1 MTDGQRRKR
10 RREQRAE
17 LSRRALLKQAGATF
31 STLAFGVGCGGDD
44 GGGESEAGAG
54 GEGICGS
61 AAGTTP
67 SGGTGAGTTGGS
79 AAGTTGG
86 SAGTGTGGMAQ
97 AGTGGMAPS
106 DSGVTSDSA
115 VTEDAGS
122 GRTTV
127 AIVHRDNLDDAV
139 ARAVE
144 LAGGLEAIQPGQSVF
159 IKLNAVS
166 DRAIGTPGI
175 RTSNEMLA
183 AVIKLVKT
191 RDPGRIIVGDRS
203 ARQFP
208 DTMEVFRNAGIEEAA
223 LAAGADE
230 VYAAPTPEGDPDAWM
245 LLQPESFET
254 SWSAAGGILCMRRIL
269 EADHL
274 INVPTCKNHR
284 YALFSMS
291 MKNFIGAIGDSS
303 RDPLHFGDSIAGSF
317 GPIGRDIAILN
328 VPFRPLLNILD
339 ASVALINGG
348 PQGDSADAVRATPGL
363 VLASRDRV
371 ALDAAGISL
380 IKLELSRTDVPQPDA
395 SHTTLMSTNAW
406 SFPQIVEG
414 GMRGLGATSAADVDL
429 AFDDV
434 ADQAALETLFRA

>member
-1 MTDGQRRKR
+1 M
-10 RREQRAE
+10 
-17 LSRRALLKQAGATF
+17 LLKQAGATF
-31 STLAFGVGCGGDD
+31 SGIAFGVACSGDD
-44 GGGESEAGAG
+44 AAGEDPSAGSG

-61 AAGTTP
+61 AAGNTS

-79 AAGTTGG
+79 SAGTTGG
-86 SAGTGTGGMAQ
+86 SAGAGAGTGGMAQ
-97 AGTGGMAPS
+97 AGSSGAPPG
-106 DSGVTSDSA
+106 DSGVSNDAA
-115 VTEDAGS
+115 VTGDAGS
-122 GRTTV
+122 GRPVV
-127 AIVHRDNLDDAV
+127 AIVHRESLDDAV

-144 LAGGLEAIQPGQSVF
+144 LAGGLDAIQPGQSVF
-159 IKLNAVS
+159 IKLNGVS
-166 DRAIGTPGI
+166 DRAVGTPGI
-175 RTSNEMLA
+175 RTSNEMIA

-191 RDPGRIIVGDRS
+191 RNPGRIIVGDRS

-208 DTMEVFRNAGIEEAA
+208 DTAAVFRNAGIEEAA

-230 VYAAPTPEGDPDAWM
+230 VYAAPTPEADPDAWL
-245 LLQPESFET
+245 LLQPESYET
-254 SWSAAGGILCMRRIL
+254 SWSAAGGILCMRRII

-284 YALFSMS
+284 YALFSLS

-328 VPFRPLLNILD
+328 VPFQPLLNILD

-348 PQGDSADAVRATPGL
+348 PQGDSADAVRTTPGL

-371 ALDAAGISL
+371 ALDAAGVSL
-380 IKLELSRTDVPQPDA
+380 IKLHLGRTDVPQPDA
-395 SHTTLMSTNAW
+395 SHDTLMSTNAW
-406 SFPQIVEG
+406 ALPQIVEG
-414 GMRGLGATSAADVDL
+414 GMRGLGVSSAADVDL

-434 ADQAALETLFRA
+434 ADEAEIEALFRA